1 MNLTPLALAA
11 AYAYLNRSDKEKG
24 DKEAPTPAATPT
36 IAPAAAPVAQTTNAA
51 DMLSANNALNAGMND
66 YDTTGNIGKPMPM
79 VKPPNR
85 KPSASSSEVKK
96 TTTPTKTSVKQPTQ
110 KEIAITQATEDM
122 EAGKKLAAPEESPYL
137 TDPISGKLTRIRR
150 DNSKSGLTRAAAA
163 AADVLASPINAVREQ
178 FGSKVDSYTPFYDKY
193 VRSKETPVANKKGG
207 SIKAYAKGGTVS
219 ASKRGDG
226 IAQRGHTKGRL
237 V

>member
-24 DKEAPTPAATPT
+24 DKEAPAATPT

-51 DMLSANNALNAGMND
+51 DMLSANDALNAGMND
-66 YDTTGNIGKPMPM
+66 YDTTGNIGKQLP
-79 VKPPNR
+79 VKPSVVPNKKKPFTNKPTANKLSALDVGEGDYDVTSFNPAPMAT
-85 KPSASSSEVKK
+85 KPSNKKVEYVKDSTGKIIGSRVIDNTPESSPVKS
-96 TTTPTKTSVKQPTQ
+96 TSRKAEFVK
-110 KEIAITQATEDM
+110 DSM
-122 EAGKKLAAPEESPYL
+122 GK
-137 TDPISGKLTRIRR
+137 I
-150 DNSKSGLTRAAAA
+150 
-163 AADVLASPINAVREQ
+163 V
-178 FGSKVDSYTPFYDKY
+178 GSRV
-193 VRSKETPVANKKGG
+193 VENKKGG

>member
-51 DMLSANNALNAGMND
+51 DMLSANDALNAGMGD

-79 VKPPNR
+79 VKPPNK
-85 KPSASSSEVKK
+85 KPAKKKSSDWDEKSSKAGMAPDWDEGSAPAGMPKSKVTNALGMELNQSTPEGLARMRERDK
-96 TTTPTKTSVKQPTQ
+96 TVRTMPDIGDNVSKSLENIRNRVKQN
-110 KEIAITQATEDM
+110 IGM
-122 EAGKKLAAPEESPYL
+122 
-137 TDPISGKLTRIRR
+137 
-150 DNSKSGLTRAAAA
+150 
-163 AADVLASPINAVREQ
+163 
-178 FGSKVDSYTPFYDKY
+178 
-193 VRSKETPVANKKGG
+193 KKGG
-207 SIKAYAKGGTVS
+207 DVKAYAKGGTVS

>member
-24 DKEAPTPAATPT
+24 DKEAPAATPT

-51 DMLSANNALNAGMND
+51 DMLSANDALNAGMND

-79 VKPPNR
+79 VKPPNK
-85 KPSASSSEVKK
+85 KPAVSSASKPLAVKPTTTAKAPAMSGEATQEGNDYLNEELSKSNKKFTKPGAFDYDPTGTLQYKLANSEVRKK
-96 TTTPTKTSVKQPTQ
+96 ML
-110 KEIAITQATEDM
+110 TQAGMDPSLANETTS
-122 EAGKKLAAPEESPYL
+122 KKSEYVRNA
-137 TDPISGKLTRIRR
+137 SGKI
-150 DNSKSGLTRAAAA
+150 
-163 AADVLASPINAVREQ
+163 V
-178 FGSKVDSYTPFYDKY
+178 GSRV
-193 VRSKETPVANKKGG
+193 VENKKGG

-226 IAQRGHTKGRL
+226 IAQRGHTKGR
-237 V
+237 VI

>member
-24 DKEAPTPAATPT
+24 DKEAPAVTPT

-51 DMLSANNALNAGMND
+51 DMLSANEALNAGMGD
-66 YDTTGNIGKPMPM
+66 YDTTGNIGKEPAVKPNVVPSKKKPFTKPTANKISAGLNAGEGDYDISSFNPTPM
-79 VKPPNR
+79 VA
-85 KPSASSSEVKK
+85 KPSNKKVEYVKDSTGK
-96 TTTPTKTSVKQPTQ
+96 IIGSRVIDNTPEPSPVKSTP
-110 KEIAITQATEDM
+110 KKVEFVKDSM
-122 EAGKKLAAPEESPYL
+122 GK
-137 TDPISGKLTRIRR
+137 
-150 DNSKSGLTRAAAA
+150 
-163 AADVLASPINAVREQ
+163 VV
-178 FGSKVDSYTPFYDKY
+178 GSRV
-193 VRSKETPVANKKGG
+193 VENKKGG

-226 IAQRGHTKGRL
+226 IAQRGHTKGRI

>member
-24 DKEAPTPAATPT
+24 DKEAPAATPT
-36 IAPAAAPVAQTTNAA
+36 IAPAAAPAAQTTNAA
-51 DMLSANNALNAGMND
+51 DMLSANDALNAGMND

-79 VKPPNR
+79 VKPPNK
-85 KPSASSSEVKK
+85 KPAKKKSSDWDEKSGKAGMAPDWDESSGPAGMPRSKVTNALGMELNQSTPEGLARMRERDK
-96 TTTPTKTSVKQPTQ
+96 TVRSMPDIGDNVSKSLENIRNRVKQN
-110 KEIAITQATEDM
+110 IGM
-122 EAGKKLAAPEESPYL
+122 
-137 TDPISGKLTRIRR
+137 
-150 DNSKSGLTRAAAA
+150 
-163 AADVLASPINAVREQ
+163 
-178 FGSKVDSYTPFYDKY
+178 
-193 VRSKETPVANKKGG
+193 KKGG
-207 SIKAYAKGGTVS
+207 GVKAYAKGGTVS